1 MNRPESDSQTAK
13 SVSLDTAGTAM
24 PPSLSQAE
32 KPSRAAVGAVFGA
45 GVAQG
50 IALVTFPA
58 AGAIFT
64 SPQHYGLTTTQYG
77 ALFIPQAVLAIV
89 SSLLGPTIARSAG
102 AKTVF
107 LAGLAA
113 NLLSMALLIGSQ
125 FLMGDRI
132 AAYALLML
140 ATTFMGVA
148 FGLTVPVINTCAAA
162 FFPATA
168 DRAVLTLNTLL
179 GLGTALAPAF
189 VAVFVSLGIWWG
201 LPILTGALCGALL
214 LFALPLDIPAND
226 PGAARAKSGMPPLFP
241 VFAAAAFLYG
251 ICETMN
257 GNWASILMSTTLGN
271 QPATASLALAI
282 FWASV
287 TGGRLL
293 FASIDRWIP
302 ERAVFMCLPIVI
314 AASFFLIPLLPAKA
328 ALPGLAAFAL
338 AGLGCSAMLPLI
350 ISFGQKQM
358 PSIAASVAG
367 GMIAFYQLGYGLAA
381 FGVGPLENMASLALN
396 HIFAATALPAI
407 GLAILAFV
415 ITRRD

>member
-1 MNRPESDSQTAK
+1 METPASK
-13 SVSLDTAGTAM
+13 S
-24 PPSLSQAE
+24 
-32 KPSRAAVGAVFGA
+32 SRAAIGAVFGA

-64 SPQHYGLTTTQYG
+64 SPQHYGLTSTQYG
-77 ALFIPQAVLAIV
+77 ALFIPQAILAIA
-89 SSLLGPTIARSAG
+89 SSLAGPKLATKLG

-113 NLLSMALLIGSQ
+113 NLVSMGLLIASQFIARDHALAYPALLV
-125 FLMGDRI
+125 
-132 AAYALLML
+132 
-140 ATTFMGVA
+140 ATSFMGLA

-162 FFPATA
+162 FFPQTA
-168 DRAVLTLNTLL
+168 DRALLALNTLL

-189 VAVFVSLGIWWG
+189 VAVFVGLGFWWG
-201 LPILTGALCGALL
+201 LPVLVAILCGGLL
-214 LFALPLDIPAND
+214 LFSIPLTISAGAPTAENSRAGLPPVFPA
-226 PGAARAKSGMPPLFP
+226 
-241 VFAAAAFLYG
+241 FAAAALLYG

-271 QPATASLALAI
+271 AAATSSLALTI
-282 FWASV
+282 FWATV

-293 FASIDRWIP
+293 FASIDRWLP
-302 ERAVFMCLPIVI
+302 EDRVFRILPLVI
-314 AASFFLIPLLPAKA
+314 LASFCLTPLLPAKSP
-328 ALPGLAAFAL
+328 LPGLAAFAL

-358 PSIAASVAG
+358 PAIAASVAG
-367 GMIAFYQLGYGLAA
+367 ILIAFYQLGYGLAA
-381 FGVGPLENMASLALN
+381 FGVGPLENLFKLQLP

-407 GLAILAFV
+407 GLVFLAL
-415 ITRRD
+415 TLGRRPAKSPQKPSQSSQ

>member
-1 MNRPESDSQTAK
+1 MNRSESDSPTAK

-24 PPSLSQAE
+24 PPSLS

-125 FLMGDRI
+125 FLMRDSM

-162 FFPATA
+162 FFPKTA
-168 DRAVLTLNTLL
+168 DRALLALNTLL

-189 VAVFVSLGIWWG
+189 VAVFVGLGFWWG
-201 LPILTGALCGALL
+201 LPVLVAALSAGLL
-214 LFALPLDIPAND
+214 VFSLPLAISVGAPTAEKSSAGLPAT
-226 PGAARAKSGMPPLFP
+226 FP
-241 VFAAAAFLYG
+241 AFAAAALLYG

-271 QPATASLALAI
+271 TPAASSLGLTI
-282 FWASV
+282 FWGMV

-293 FASIDRWIP
+293 FASIDRWFP
-302 ERAVFMCLPIVI
+302 EDRIFRILPLVI
-314 AASFFLIPLLPAKA
+314 LASFCLTPLLPAKSP
-328 ALPGLAAFAL
+328 LPGLAAFAL
-338 AGLGCSAMLPLI
+338 AGLGCSAMLPLL

-358 PSIAASVAG
+358 PAIAASAAG
-367 GMIAFYQLGYGLAA
+367 LLIAFYQLGYGLAA
-381 FGVGPLENMASLALN
+381 FGVGPLESLLKLQLP

-407 GLAILAFV
+407 GLAILAFMLG
-415 ITRRD
+415 RRPLS

>member
-1 MNRPESDSQTAK
+1 MNRSESDSPTAK

-24 PPSLSQAE
+24 PPSSS

-64 SPQHYGLTTTQYG
+64 SPQHYGLSSTQYG
-77 ALFIPQAVLAIV
+77 MLFVPQAIMAII
-89 SSLLGPTIARSAG
+89 SSLLGPTLARSLG
-102 AKTVF
+102 AKNVF
-107 LAGLAA
+107 LAGMLA
-113 NLLSMALLIGSQ
+113 NLLSMGLLIASQ
-125 FLMGDRI
+125 FLI
-132 AAYALLML
+132 ANHTAAYAVLLL
-140 ATTFMGVA
+140 ATTCMGLA

-162 FFPATA
+162 FFPAVA
-168 DRAVLTLNTLL
+168 DRALLTLNTLL

-189 VAVFVSLGIWWG
+189 VAVFTGLGFWWG
-201 LPILTGALCGALL
+201 LPVLVAGLCSGLLVFSLPLTISTGAASD
-214 LFALPLDIPAND
+214 APQSR
-226 PGAARAKSGMPPLFP
+226 PGGLPPLFP
-241 VFAAAAFLYG
+241 AFAVAAFLYG

-257 GNWASILMSTTLGN
+257 GNWASIFMSSTLSN
-271 QPATASLALAI
+271 TPSTASLALTV
-282 FWASV
+282 FWATV

-302 ERAVFMCLPIVI
+302 EREVFRFLPVVI
-314 AASFFLIPLLPAKA
+314 TISFFLTPLLPAKA

-338 AGLGCSAMLPLI
+338 AGLGCSAMLPLL

-367 GMIAFYQLGYGLAA
+367 GMIAFYQLGYGIAA
-381 FGVGPLENMASLALN
+381 FGVGPLENMASLSLN
-396 HIFAATALPAI
+396 HIFAATAVPAI
-407 GLAILAFV
+407 GLAVLAFV
-415 ITRRD
+415 MTRRD

>member
-1 MNRPESDSQTAK
+1 MNRSESDSPTAK

-24 PPSLSQAE
+24 PPSSS

-64 SPQHYGLTTTQYG
+64 SPQHYGLSSTQYG
-77 ALFIPQAVLAIV
+77 MLFVPQAIMAII
-89 SSLLGPTIARSAG
+89 SSLLGPTLARSLG
-102 AKTVF
+102 AKNVF
-107 LAGLAA
+107 LAGMLA
-113 NLLSMALLIGSQ
+113 NLLSMGLLIASQ
-125 FLMGDRI
+125 FLI
-132 AAYALLML
+132 ANHTAAYAVLLL
-140 ATTFMGVA
+140 ATTCMGLA

-162 FFPATA
+162 FFPAVA
-168 DRAVLTLNTLL
+168 DRALLTLNTLL

-189 VAVFVSLGIWWG
+189 VAVFTGLGFWWG
-201 LPILTGALCGALL
+201 LPVLVAGLCSGLLVFSLPLTISTGAASDAPQSRTGGL
-214 LFALPLDIPAND
+214 
-226 PGAARAKSGMPPLFP
+226 PPLFP
-241 VFAAAAFLYG
+241 AFAAAAFLYG

-257 GNWASILMSTTLGN
+257 GNWASIFMSSTLSN
-271 QPATASLALAI
+271 TPATASLALTV
-282 FWASV
+282 FWATV

-302 ERAVFMCLPIVI
+302 EREVFRFLPVVI
-314 AASFFLIPLLPAKA
+314 TISFFLTPLLPEKA

-338 AGLGCSAMLPLI
+338 AGLGCSAMLPLL

-381 FGVGPLENMASLALN
+381 FGVGPLENMASLSLN
-396 HIFAATALPAI
+396 HIFAATAVPAI
-407 GLAILAFV
+407 GLAVLAFV
-415 ITRRD
+415 MTRRD

>member
-1 MNRPESDSQTAK
+1 MADS
-13 SVSLDTAGTAM
+13 
-24 PPSLSQAE
+24 SQAG
-32 KPSRAAVGAVFGA
+32 KPSRAAIGAVFGA

-89 SSLLGPTIARSAG
+89 SSLLGPTIARGAG
-102 AKTVF
+102 AKKVF
-107 LAGLAA
+107 IAGLAA

-125 FLMGDRI
+125 FLIGERM
-132 AAYALLML
+132 AAYAALML
-140 ATTFMGVA
+140 ATTFMGLA

-168 DRAVLTLNTLL
+168 DRAVLALNTLL

-201 LPILTGALCGALL
+201 LPILTAALCGALL
-214 LFALPLDIPAND
+214 LFAWPLDISVSNS
-226 PGAARAKSGMPPLFP
+226 GAAPAKSGMPPLFP
-241 VFAAAAFLYG
+241 LFAAAAFLYG

-302 ERAVFMCLPIVI
+302 ERRVFMGLPIVI

-328 ALPGLAAFAL
+328 AFPGLAAFAL
-338 AGLGCSAMLPLI
+338 AGLGCSAILPLI

-381 FGVGPLENMASLALN
+381 FGVGPLESMASLALN
-396 HIFAATALPAI
+396 HIFATSALPAI
-407 GLAILAFV
+407 ALTILAFL
-415 ITRRD
+415 ITRHD

>member
-1 MNRPESDSQTAK
+1 MNRSESDSHTAK

-24 PPSLSQAE
+24 PPSSL

-64 SPQHYGLTTTQYG
+64 SPQHYALSSTQYG
-77 ALFIPQAVLAIV
+77 VLFVPQAVMAII
-89 SSLLGPTIARSAG
+89 SSLLGPTLARSLG
-102 AKTVF
+102 AKNVF
-107 LAGLAA
+107 LAGLLA
-113 NLLSMALLIGSQ
+113 NLVSMGLLIASQ
-125 FLMGDRI
+125 FLMTDRTV
-132 AAYALLML
+132 AYAVLLL
-140 ATTFMGVA
+140 ATTCMGLA

-162 FFPATA
+162 FFPSTA

-189 VAVFVSLGIWWG
+189 VAVFIGLGFWWG
-201 LPILTGALCGALL
+201 LPVLVAALCGGLL
-214 LFALPLDIPAND
+214 IFSLPLTIST
-226 PGAARAKSGMPPLFP
+226 GSAADAPQARSRGLPPLFP
-241 VFAAAAFLYG
+241 AFAAAAFLYG

-257 GNWASILMSTTLGN
+257 GNWASILMSNTLSN
-271 QPATASLALAI
+271 TPATASLALTV
-282 FWASV
+282 FWATV

-302 ERAVFMCLPIVI
+302 ARTVFRFLPVVI
-314 AASFFLIPLLPAKA
+314 TLSFFLTPLIPAKA
-328 ALPGLAAFAL
+328 ALSGLAAFAL
-338 AGLGCSAMLPLI
+338 AGLGCSAMLPLL

-381 FGVGPLENMASLALN
+381 FGVGPLENRAALPLN
-396 HIFAATALPAI
+396 HIFAATAVPAI
-407 GLAILAFV
+407 GLAILAAWLS
-415 ITRRD
+415 RKH

>member
-1 MNRPESDSQTAK
+1 MADS
-13 SVSLDTAGTAM
+13 
-24 PPSLSQAE
+24 SQAG
-32 KPSRAAVGAVFGA
+32 KPSRAAIGAVFGA

-64 SPQHYGLTTTQYG
+64 SPLHYGLTTTQYG

-89 SSLLGPTIARSAG
+89 SSLLGPTIARRVG
-102 AKTVF
+102 VKKVF

-125 FLMGDRI
+125 FLIGERM
-132 AAYALLML
+132 AAYASLML
-140 ATTFMGVA
+140 ATTFMGLA

-201 LPILTGALCGALL
+201 LPILTAALCGALL
-214 LFALPLDIPAND
+214 LFAWPLDISASNS
-226 PGAARAKSGMPPLFP
+226 GAAPAKSGMPPLFP
-241 VFAAAAFLYG
+241 LFAAAAFLYG

-302 ERAVFMCLPIVI
+302 ERRVFMALPIVI

-328 ALPGLAAFAL
+328 AFPGLAAFAL
-338 AGLGCSAMLPLI
+338 AGLGCSAILPLI

-381 FGVGPLENMASLALN
+381 FGVGPLESMASLALN
-396 HIFAATALPAI
+396 HIFAASAVPAI
-407 GLAILAFV
+407 GLAILAALLS
-415 ITRRD
+415 RKN

>member
-1 MNRPESDSQTAK
+1 MNRSESDSPTAK

-24 PPSLSQAE
+24 PPSSS

-64 SPQHYGLTTTQYG
+64 SPQHYGLSSTQYG
-77 ALFIPQAVLAIV
+77 MLFVPQAIMAII
-89 SSLLGPTIARSAG
+89 SSLLGPTLARSLG
-102 AKTVF
+102 AKNVF
-107 LAGLAA
+107 LAGMLA
-113 NLLSMALLIGSQ
+113 NLLSMGLLIASQ
-125 FLMGDRI
+125 FLI
-132 AAYALLML
+132 ANHTAAYAVLLL
-140 ATTFMGVA
+140 ATTCMGLA

-162 FFPATA
+162 FFPAAA
-168 DRAVLTLNTLL
+168 DRALLTLNTLL

-189 VAVFVSLGIWWG
+189 VAVFTGLGFWWG
-201 LPILTGALCGALL
+201 LPVLVAGLCSGLLVFLLPLTISTGAASDAPQSRTGGL
-214 LFALPLDIPAND
+214 
-226 PGAARAKSGMPPLFP
+226 PPLFP
-241 VFAAAAFLYG
+241 AFAAAAFLYG

-257 GNWASILMSTTLGN
+257 GNWASIFMSSTLSN
-271 QPATASLALAI
+271 TPAMASLALTV
-282 FWASV
+282 FWATV

-302 ERAVFMCLPIVI
+302 EREVFRFLPVVI
-314 AASFFLIPLLPAKA
+314 TISFFLTPLLPEKA

-338 AGLGCSAMLPLI
+338 AGLGCSAMLPLL

-367 GMIAFYQLGYGLAA
+367 GMIAFYQLGYGIAA
-381 FGVGPLENMASLALN
+381 FGVGPLENMASLSLN
-396 HIFAATALPAI
+396 HIFAATAVPAI
-407 GLAILAFV
+407 GLAVLAFV
-415 ITRRD
+415 MTRRD